1 MRTSQ
6 HLGSREGSHRHL
18 PSSASK
24 PNLHVQRG
32 RPVANVEAL
41 TNFAREQVCLNVFV
55 CVGERYSCIT
65 SVTYSDSGREGEKPR
80 PDLNSHLHAKNGCD
94 RERPLSNTHLAFARS
109 QMGNLPSLPSLPR
122 THSST
127 TDRRTASRSRKV
139 RFAVFHKATLVN
151 QPEMLI
157 TTRDRVRKGREGKE
171 GE

>member
-1 MRTSQ
+1 MRSSQ

-41 TNFAREQVCLNVFV
+41 TDFAREQVCLNVFV

-94 RERPLSNTHLAFARS
+94 RDRRFQTPIWLSHVPRWAICCPRTHPGTTDREMCVLPSSTRPLS
-109 QMGNLPSLPSLPR
+109 
-122 THSST
+122 
-127 TDRRTASRSRKV
+127 
-139 RFAVFHKATLVN
+139 
-151 QPEMLI
+151 
-157 TTRDRVRKGREGKE
+157 
-171 GE
+171 